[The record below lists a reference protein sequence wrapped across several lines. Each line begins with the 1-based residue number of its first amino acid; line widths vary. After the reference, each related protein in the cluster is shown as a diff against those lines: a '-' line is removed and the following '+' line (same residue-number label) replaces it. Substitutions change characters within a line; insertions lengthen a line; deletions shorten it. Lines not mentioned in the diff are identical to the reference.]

1 MFLALISLIFLDT
14 DMDSHLNSQNCAF
27 RSILTIRFGSLRYV
41 FVEFSC
47 RRHSPVTA
55 FKFIDCL
62 TKDDTNHY
70 SKTLRVPNCEFFQAQ
85 WNGNWGH
92 SSSMVIFRIEAYT

>member
-14 DMDSHLNSQNCAF
+14 DMDTHLNSQNGAF

-85 WNGNWGH
+85 WNGN
-92 SSSMVIFRIEAYT
+92 